1 MSLIKQSMSR
11 FIKARQLWKGY
22 RLMPSLLAVSIVA
35 VLLSPLA
42 SQSSEPQSSELQPL
56 KSIGISVADL
66 GNPYFVQLV
75 ETVSAKAEELAG
87 EPVKMLIRSDAYD
100 WQRQIGQIND
110 FIEQKVDLIVL
121 TAADEYKVAAV
132 VAKAQRAGIKV
143 IAVDVNAQGADATI
157 TTDNVQAG
165 VIACEK
171 LAEKIGYQGNFV
183 IINGVL
189 VSSVI
194 ERVAGCKSALNKYPN
209 ITLLSDRMN
218 GTGSVEGGM
227 EAMTYLMEEYDHI
240 DAVFTINDPT
250 AFGALRASQQ
260 AKRSEFVLASIDGAP
275 FATDIIKQQDNP
287 WVATAVQRP
296 IPMAE
301 KAIEIGMDLLKGK
314 DVAQRFILIPSVLVE
329 KP

>member
-1 MSLIKQSMSR
+1 MNFIQWTATLANKVHQHWVTRR
-11 FIKARQLWKGY
+11 F
-22 RLMPSLLAVSIVA
+22 MPSVVAASIVV
-35 VLLSPLA
+35 VLLSPLS
-42 SQSSEPQSSELQPL
+42 SQSSEPQPL

-66 GNPYFVQLV
+66 GNPYFVELV
-75 ETVSAKAEELAG
+75 ETVASKAEALAG

-143 IAVDVNAQGADATI
+143 IAVDVNAHGADATI

-165 VIACEK
+165 VVACEK
-171 LAEKIGYQGNFV
+171 LANKMGYKGDFV

-250 AFGALRASQQ
+250 AFGALRAALQ
-260 AKRSEFVLASIDGAP
+260 ANRNEFILASVDGAP
-275 FATDIIKQQDNP
+275 FALDLIQQANNP
-287 WVATAVQRP
+287 WIATAVQRP
-296 IPMAE
+296 VQMAE
-301 KAIEIGMDLLKGK
+301 KAIEIGMALLEGR
-314 DVAQRFILIPSVLVE
+314 DVPQRFILIPAVLVE
-329 KP
+329 KH

>member
-1 MSLIKQSMSR
+1 MSASKPSTSL
-11 FIKARQLWKGY
+11 FHKARQLWKAY
-22 RLMPSLLAVSIVA
+22 RVMPSLLAVSVIA
-35 VLLSPLA
+35 VSLSPLV
-42 SQSSEPQSSELQPL
+42 SQSSEPQLL

-75 ETVSAKAEELAG
+75 ETASVKAEELAG

-110 FIEQKVDLIVL
+110 FIDQKVDLIVL

-165 VIACEK
+165 AIACEK
-171 LAEKIGYQGNFV
+171 LAEKINYQGNFV

-194 ERVAGCKSALNKYPN
+194 ERVAGCKSALNKYPD

-250 AFGALRASQQ
+250 AFGALRAAQQ
-260 AKRSEFVLASIDGAP
+260 ANRKEFVLASIDGAP
-275 FATDIIKQQDNP
+275 FATEIIKQQDNP
-287 WVATAVQRP
+287 WIATAVQRP

-314 DVAQRFILIPSVLVE
+314 EVAQRFILIPSTLIE
-329 KP
+329 KN

>member
-11 FIKARQLWKGY
+11 FHKARQLWKAH
-22 RLMPSLLAVSIVA
+22 RLMPSLLAVSIIA
-35 VLLSPLA
+35 VSLSPLA
-42 SQSSEPQSSELQPL
+42 SQSSEPQPL

-75 ETVSAKAEELAG
+75 DTVSSKAEELAG

-100 WQRQIGQIND
+100 WQRQIGQINE

-165 VIACEK
+165 AIACEK

-250 AFGALRASQQ
+250 AFGALRAAQQ
-260 AKRSEFVLASIDGAP
+260 ADRNEFLLASIDGAP
-275 FATDIIKQQDNP
+275 FATEIIKQKDNP
-287 WVATAVQRP
+287 WIATAVQRP

-314 DVAQRFILIPSVLVE
+314 EVVQRFILIPSMLIE
-329 KP
+329 KN

>member
-1 MSLIKQSMSR
+1 MGLFKQSMSR

-42 SQSSEPQSSELQPL
+42 SQSSEPQSSELQSL